1 MSTIREV
8 AKKAGVSITTV
19 SRILTNDPALHVS
32 EETRIRV
39 METIKE
45 LDYQYTPKKKQI
57 HIGCIMAL
65 TYSHSDPYFNDI
77 LNGIQAY
84 CSNHNAVIS
93 LIVSYEQF
101 LEMKAGLEKQLA
113 ELDGLIITDFPNTKR
128 DYITQLN
135 KKLIFVDEH
144 INGYCN
150 VGYNIVDANRMVME
164 HIIDCGYRKIAY
176 IGGPSDYR
184 DFDFS
189 SRMMVIR
196 EVLRQNEIEFDPE
209 LVYNCGWD
217 PRICAAQ
224 VRELMTKHPDTQAI
238 FAGSDP
244 LATVILAQLNSMGYR
259 CPDDIGI
266 VGFNDAP
273 FACNFS
279 PPLTT
284 LRLPSVEMGEVA
296 ARILIEQIQS
306 NTTYKLQILL
316 PVELKVRKS
325 TRKIN

>member
-19 SRILTNDPALHVS
+19 SRILANDSTLHVG
-32 EETRIRV
+32 EDTRARV
-39 METIKE
+39 MQTIKD

-77 LNGIQAY
+77 LNGIQSY

-101 LEMKAGLEKQLA
+101 LDMKAGLEKQLS
-113 ELDGLIITDFPNTKR
+113 ELDGLIITDFPDTKLE
-128 DYITQLN
+128 YITQLN
-135 KKLIFVDEH
+135 KNLVLVDEH

-150 VGYNIVDANRMVME
+150 VGYNTVDANRMIMD

-176 IGGPSDYR
+176 IGGPSDYK
-184 DFDFS
+184 DFDAS
-189 SRMMVIR
+189 TRMMVIR
-196 EVLRQNEIEFDPE
+196 EALRQNGIPFDPE
-209 LVYNCGWD
+209 LIYNCEWD
-217 PRICAAQ
+217 SRACAAQ
-224 VRELMTKHPDTQAI
+224 VRELMTRHPDTQVI
-238 FAGSDP
+238 FAGSDS
-244 LATVILAQLNSMGYR
+244 LATVILAQLSSMGYR
-259 CPDDIGI
+259 CPDDVGV

-273 FACNFS
+273 FAGNFS

-284 LRLPSVEMGEVA
+284 LRLPSVEMGETA

-306 NTTYKLQILL
+306 NKIQKFQILL
-316 PVELKVRKS
+316 PVELKVRRS
-325 TRKIN
+325 TRKII